1 MLQGMVEKWLAQ
13 VELGMLASLK
23 DVVGKSMK
31 SYPTLPRTEYVL
43 GWPGQV
49 VLCVCSIFWTAEVA
63 ESLQN
68 KILTVN
74 TRIIFPPLIKMI
86 FHKFHLQVNN

>member
-1 MLQGMVEKWLAQ
+1 MVEKWLAE

-23 DVVGKSMK
+23 DVIRESMK

-43 GWPGQV
+43 SWPGQV

-63 ESLQN
+63 ESFQN
-68 KILTVN
+68 NTVKVN
-74 TRIIFPPLIKMI
+74 IMIIFPLLFKMI
-86 FHKFHLQVNN
+86 FNQFFYKIKI